1 MKIQKEQMEQQK
13 EQMEQQNE
21 QQKEQMKEQMR
32 IQTKQHEEELAVQR
46 EQMELWPDY
55 WSRFCTFLV
64 ANAVPDDRKAQ
75 VFLTNQTPAVYKQLA
90 NLAAQ
95 QNPRMNIND
104 LTMDQIVKFM
114 KEQFDPKLFI
124 VRERFKFWSNM
135 ERKPGETLQELAA
148 RIRQD
153 AATCDFPSIQDPQD
167 EALRQRFICSV
178 NNEAVLKALFKVK
191 DTELDFAKA
200 VKIAIE
206 TEDAAKVAKETVYG
220 SKPRPVN
227 KVKMN
232 NKGGRPKNHQQSNST
247 TSNSAKCYRLDVP
260 VTIQDQQFTMEL
272 DTATTGNF
280 VSVPVWKQLGKPKLD
295 DVTHRYES
303 ASKHDLPVLGTF
315 MGQTKDPVTGKQSS
329 IPYIVTKIPDLN
341 LLGRNAIQALGIS
354 VDNAL
359 GLKSIESQVKSEDA
373 KESHSKTSSTTYAS
387 LQKDCH
393 TLCDKFPDLFKEELG
408 CLKDFELEVKFKSD
422 AKPVFHKA
430 RPVPFALRDDLT
442 KGYEEGIAKGVWK
455 PVQFND
461 YGTPVVPIRKT
472 NSAGALKPK
481 LRICGDYSVGINDQ
495 LADHRH
501 PMPLPEELMQK
512 LGGGFGY
519 TKIDLA
525 DAYNQIKLAPESQR
539 RLALSTHRGVLLQ
552 QRLPFGIKSAP
563 GYFQEIMENLTSDL
577 PGVAVFQ
584 DDILTSGKDAKDH
597 LSNLERLLT
606 RLNDKG
612 LRCRREKCLFAQ
624 PSVEYLGHTLSAEG
638 ISKGSKVEAVLKMP
652 PPTDVS
658 SLKSFLGSVQF
669 YGKFIPNLATMAEPL
684 YRLTK
689 KANPWK
695 WGEEEQAAFE
705 QLKNVLSSNQVLVH
719 FDPEKPVG
727 LACDASNVGIGAVL
741 FHRYPDGSERPIANV
756 SKTLTAAERNYSQI
770 HKEAL
775 AIIYGLRKFYQYLY
789 GQQFILVTDHKPLT
803 ALFGPKKGTPLL
815 AANRLARWALWL
827 NQFDYTIEYRKT
839 ADHGNADA
847 LSRLPSGDD
856 IDFDRE
862 ESGEDTDMVCAIR
875 VLSLQVKPFD
885 SNILRQES
893 GKDPVIATV
902 MRYVREGWPL
912 KHAEINEEVRKFQ
925 KLSDSLSICHGCLI
939 YGTRVVIPQSLQPKI
954 LDLLHIGHFGME
966 RMKQLARTAVYWPG
980 IDAAIEMTSR
990 RCDSCGEHQNK
1001 PSKPPV
1007 HPWML
1012 PEKPWSRVHLDHAI
1026 NFMGTN
1032 WLVITDAYSKYP
1044 CIHPTSSTSTRA
1056 TLDLLEEDF
1065 AHFGYPHTLVS
1076 DNATTF
1082 VSEEFQSWCKERG
1095 ITHLTGAPYHPATNG
1110 AAERLVQ
1117 TFKQALRKSSL
1128 PPKRALQEFLMQYRR
1143 MPTSCGF
1150 SPSELLMSRQIRTRI
1165 DTLLPSPAHIAQ
1177 GKQSKEASKTQVTP
1191 DSGGVAKVTRQY
1203 KAGDPVYALYYGPHH
1218 AKQPRWVPAVV
1229 KKSTDLTEARQKYF
1243 TAESMELLFR
1253 NVPPDKIFGFLR
1265 EVNLFR
1271 GPFASPALES
1281 TRLFVTGNSGICIH
1295 ARLAQEPADD
1305 RGMRGLDVPVTI
1317 QDQQFT
1323 MELDTATT
1331 GNFVSVPVWKQLGK
1345 PKLDDVTHRYESASK
1360 HDLPVLG
1367 TFMGQTKDPVT
1378 GKQSSIPYIV
1388 TKIHDLNLLGRNAIQ
1403 ALGISVDNALGL
1415 KSIESQVK
1423 SEGAKESHLKT
1434 SSTTYASLQK
1444 DCHTLCDKFPDLFK
1458 EELGCLKDFELEIKF
1473 KSDAKPVFHKARPV
1487 PFALR
1492 DDLTKGYEEG
1502 IAKGVW
1508 KPVQFNDY
1516 GTPVVPIRK
1525 TNSAGALKP
1534 KLRICG
1540 DYSVGINDQL
1550 ADHRHPMPLPEEL
1563 MQKLG
1568 GGFGYTKIDLADAYN
1583 QIKLAPE
1590 SQRRLALSTHRGVL
1604 LQQRLPFGIKSAP
1617 GYFQEIM
1624 ENLTSDLPGV
1634 AVFQDDILTS
1644 GKDAKDHLS
1653 NLERLL
1659 TRLNDKGLR
1668 CRREKCLFAQPSV
1681 EYLGHTLSAEGISKG
1696 SKVEAVLKMPPPTD
1710 VSSLKSFLGSV
1721 QFYGKFIPNLATMAE
1736 PLYRLTKKAN
1746 PWKWGEEEQA
1756 AFEQLKQ
1763 VLSSDQVLV
1772 HFVPEKP
1779 VGLACDASNV
1789 GIGAVLFHRYPD
1801 GSERPIANVSKTL
1814 TAAERNYSQIHKEAL
1829 AIIYGLRKFYQYLY
1843 GRQFILV
1850 TDHKPLT
1857 ALFGPKKGT
1866 PLLAANRLAR
1876 WALWLNQFDYTIEY
1890 RKTADHG
1897 NADALSRLP
1906 SGDDIDFDREESGED
1921 TDMVCAIRVLSLQVK
1936 PFDAN
1941 ILRQESGKDPV
1952 IATVMRYVREGWPL
1966 KHAEINE
1973 DVRKFQKL
1981 SDSLST
1987 CHGCL
1992 IYGTRVVIPQSL
2004 QPKILDLLHIG
2015 HFGMERMKQ
2024 LARTAVYWPGIDA
2037 AIEMTSRR
2045 CDSCGEHQN
2054 KPSKPPVHPWMLPE
2068 KPWSRVHVDHAINFM
2083 GTNWLVITDAYSKY
2097 PCIHPTSST
2106 STRATLDL
2114 LEEDF
2119 AHFGYPH
2126 TLVSDNATTFV
2137 SEEFQSWCKERGI
2150 THLTG
2155 APYHPATNGAAE
2167 RLVQTFKQAL
2177 RKSSLPP
2184 KRALQEFLMQY
2195 RRMPTSCGFSPSELL
2210 MSRQI
2215 RTRIDTLLTSPAH
2228 IAQGKQ
2234 SKEASKTQVTPDPG
2248 GVAKVTRQ
2256 YKAGDPV
2263 YALYCGPH
2271 HAKQPRWVPAVVKK
2285 STAVCGGPS
2294 SGQQQTKRQRSAGIK
2309 LE

>member
-1 MKIQKEQMEQQK
+1 MEQQKEQMKIQKEQMEQQK

-32 IQTKQHEEELAVQR
+32 IQAKQHEEELAVQR

-95 QNPRMNIND
+95 QNPKTDIND
-104 LTMDQIVKFM
+104 LTMDQIVEFM

-135 ERKPGETLQELAA
+135 EQKPGETLQELAA

-247 TSNSAKCYRLDVP
+247 TSDSAKCYRLDVP

-315 MGQTKDPVTGKQSS
+315 KGQTKDPVTGKQSS

-359 GLKSIESQVKSEDA
+359 GLKSIESQVKSEGA
-373 KESHSKTSSTTYAS
+373 KESHPKTSSTTYAS

-652 PPTDVS
+652 PPSDVS

-705 QLKNVLSSNQVLVH
+705 QLKQVLSSDQVLVH

-789 GQQFILVTDHKPLT
+789 GRQFILVTDHKPLT

-885 SNILRQES
+885 ANILRQES

-925 KLSDSLSICHGCLI
+925 KLSDSLSICNGCLI

-1229 KKSTDLTEARQKYF
+1229 KKSTGTRCFNVKVVPRGPVWRRHWEQLRPRYASEEDSEPGDSADASELPIDHP
-1243 TAESMELLFR
+1243 MEILE
-1253 NVPPDKIFGFLR
+1253 NVPPTQNQSRPRLPKTKPPVPEDEETETTLEVKR
-1265 EVNLFR
+1265 EIDSLLDNGTYDRTMRPHYQLGQATRVEVDVVLNTLGPVNELDMEMSASFYFR
-1271 GPFASPALES
+1271 QQWQDP
-1281 TRLFVTGNSGICIH
+1281 
-1295 ARLAQEPADD
+1295 RLAFSAFSRMNTSLLLNHRRVDSLWLPDIYFSQ
-1305 RGMRGLDVPVTI
+1305 
-1317 QDQQFT
+1317 
-1323 MELDTATT
+1323 
-1331 GNFVSVPVWKQLGK
+1331 GK
-1345 PKLDDVTHRYESASK
+1345 KEESHDVTV
-1360 HDLPVLG
+1360 P
-1367 TFMGQTKDPVT
+1367 
-1378 GKQSSIPYIV
+1378 
-1388 TKIHDLNLLGRNAIQ
+1388 NLLIR
-1403 ALGISVDNALGL
+1403 L
-1415 KSIESQVK
+1415 
-1423 SEGAKESHLKT
+1423 H
-1434 SSTTYASLQK
+1434 
-1444 DCHTLCDKFPDLFK
+1444 PD
-1458 EELGCLKDFELEIKF
+1458 
-1473 KSDAKPVFHKARPV
+1473 
-1487 PFALR
+1487 
-1492 DDLTKGYEEG
+1492 
-1502 IAKGVW
+1502 
-1508 KPVQFNDY
+1508 
-1516 GTPVVPIRK
+1516 GTI
-1525 TNSAGALKP
+1525 L
-1534 KLRICG
+1534 
-1540 DYSVGINDQL
+1540 Y
-1550 ADHRHPMPLPEEL
+1550 
-1563 MQKLG
+1563 
-1568 GGFGYTKIDLADAYN
+1568 
-1583 QIKLAPE
+1583 
-1590 SQRRLALSTHRGVL
+1590 SQRLTVTFQCL
-1604 LQQRLPFGIKSAP
+1604 L
-1617 GYFQEIM
+1617 
-1624 ENLTSDLPGV
+1624 D
-1634 AVFQDDILTS
+1634 
-1644 GKDAKDHLS
+1644 
-1653 NLERLL
+1653 
-1659 TRLNDKGLR
+1659 
-1668 CRREKCLFAQPSV
+1668 
-1681 EYLGHTLSAEGISKG
+1681 
-1696 SKVEAVLKMPPPTD
+1696 
-1710 VSSLKSFLGSV
+1710 
-1721 QFYGKFIPNLATMAE
+1721 
-1736 PLYRLTKKAN
+1736 
-1746 PWKWGEEEQA
+1746 
-1756 AFEQLKQ
+1756 
-1763 VLSSDQVLV
+1763 
-1772 HFVPEKP
+1772 
-1779 VGLACDASNV
+1779 
-1789 GIGAVLFHRYPD
+1789 
-1801 GSERPIANVSKTL
+1801 
-1814 TAAERNYSQIHKEAL
+1814 
-1829 AIIYGLRKFYQYLY
+1829 LRKF
-1843 GRQFILV
+1843 
-1850 TDHKPLT
+1850 PLDE
-1857 ALFGPKKGT
+1857 
-1866 PLLAANRLAR
+1866 
-1876 WALWLNQFDYTIEY
+1876 Q
-1890 RKTADHG
+1890 
-1897 NADALSRLP
+1897 
-1906 SGDDIDFDREESGED
+1906 
-1921 TDMVCAIRVLSLQVK
+1921 
-1936 PFDAN
+1936 
-1941 ILRQESGKDPV
+1941 
-1952 IATVMRYVREGWPL
+1952 
-1966 KHAEINE
+1966 
-1973 DVRKFQKL
+1973 
-1981 SDSLST
+1981 T
-1987 CHGCL
+1987 CHV
-1992 IYGTRVVIPQSL
+1992 R
-2004 QPKILDLLHIG
+2004 
-2015 HFGMERMKQ
+2015 MESYSHTTDDMYF
-2024 LARTAVYWPGIDA
+2024 A
-2037 AIEMTSRR
+2037 
-2045 CDSCGEHQN
+2045 
-2054 KPSKPPVHPWMLPE
+2054 
-2068 KPWSRVHVDHAINFM
+2068 WS
-2083 GTNWLVITDAYSKY
+2083 
-2097 PCIHPTSST
+2097 
-2106 STRATLDL
+2106 
-2114 LEEDF
+2114 
-2119 AHFGYPH
+2119 
-2126 TLVSDNATTFV
+2126 
-2137 SEEFQSWCKERGI
+2137 SE
-2150 THLTG
+2150 
-2155 APYHPATNGAAE
+2155 
-2167 RLVQTFKQAL
+2167 
-2177 RKSSLPP
+2177 RKSLAILENAHIPDFVLTKITAHDCTATYATGTFP
-2184 KRALQEFLMQY
+2184 CLEARLRL
-2195 RRMPTSCGFSPSELL
+2195 
-2210 MSRQI
+2210 SRQI
-2215 RTRIDTLLTSPAH
+2215 GFYMTQIYIPSVLTVSLSWVSFWLEAQAIPARISVGLLTVLT
-2228 IAQGKQ
+2228 IT
-2234 SKEASKTQVTPDPG
+2234 TQ
-2248 GVAKVTRQ
+2248 
-2256 YKAGDPV
+2256 
-2263 YALYCGPH
+2263 
-2271 HAKQPRWVPAVVKK
+2271 
-2285 STAVCGGPS
+2285 S
-2294 SGQQQTKRQRSAGIK
+2294 SGVQSQLPRVPYIK
-2309 LE
+2309 SIDVWMSVCLVFVFAAYMHPAFV

>member
-1 MKIQKEQMEQQK
+1 
-13 EQMEQQNE
+13 
-21 QQKEQMKEQMR
+21 
-32 IQTKQHEEELAVQR
+32 
-46 EQMELWPDY
+46 
-55 WSRFCTFLV
+55 
-64 ANAVPDDRKAQ
+64 
-75 VFLTNQTPAVYKQLA
+75 
-90 NLAAQ
+90 
-95 QNPRMNIND
+95 MNIND
-104 LTMDQIVKFM
+104 LTMDQIVEFM

-148 RIRQD
+148 RIRED

-220 SKPRPVN
+220 SKPRLVN

-329 IPYIVTKIPDLN
+329 IPYIVTKIHDLN
-341 LLGRNAIQALGIS
+341 LLGRNAIQTLGIS

-359 GLKSIESQVKSEDA
+359 GLKSIESQVKSEGA
-373 KESHSKTSSTTYAS
+373 KESHPKTSSTTYAS

-472 NSAGALKPK
+472 NSTGALKPK

-577 PGVAVFQ
+577 LGVAVFQ

-705 QLKNVLSSNQVLVH
+705 QLKNVLSSDQVLVH
-719 FDPEKPVG
+719 FDPDKPVG

-789 GQQFILVTDHKPLT
+789 GRQFILVTDHKPLT

-815 AANRLARWALWL
+815 AANRLARWTLWL

-1001 PSKPPV
+1001 PPKPPV

-1044 CIHPTSSTSTRA
+1044 CIHPTSSMSTRA

-1082 VSEEFQSWCKERG
+1082 ASEEFQSWCKERG

-1229 KKSTDLTEARQKYF
+1229 KKST
-1243 TAESMELLFR
+1243 
-1253 NVPPDKIFGFLR
+1253 
-1265 EVNLFR
+1265 
-1271 GPFASPALES
+1271 
-1281 TRLFVTGNSGICIH
+1281 VTGDTESGLVCMYQSI
-1295 ARLAQEPADD
+1295 ADPFD
-1305 RGMRGLDVPVTI
+1305 I
-1317 QDQQFT
+1317 
-1323 MELDTATT
+1323 
-1331 GNFVSVPVWKQLGK
+1331 VS
-1345 PKLDDVTHRYESASK
+1345 DD
-1360 HDLPVLG
+1360 
-1367 TFMGQTKDPVT
+1367 
-1378 GKQSSIPYIV
+1378 
-1388 TKIHDLNLLGRNAIQ
+1388 
-1403 ALGISVDNALGL
+1403 
-1415 KSIESQVK
+1415 
-1423 SEGAKESHLKT
+1423 
-1434 SSTTYASLQK
+1434 
-1444 DCHTLCDKFPDLFK
+1444 DKLFK
-1458 EELGCLKDFELEIKF
+1458 KF
-1473 KSDAKPVFHKARPV
+1473 RFHR
-1487 PFALR
+1487 
-1492 DDLTKGYEEG
+1492 
-1502 IAKGVW
+1502 
-1508 KPVQFNDY
+1508 
-1516 GTPVVPIRK
+1516 
-1525 TNSAGALKP
+1525 
-1534 KLRICG
+1534 
-1540 DYSVGINDQL
+1540 
-1550 ADHRHPMPLPEEL
+1550 
-1563 MQKLG
+1563 
-1568 GGFGYTKIDLADAYN
+1568 
-1583 QIKLAPE
+1583 
-1590 SQRRLALSTHRGVL
+1590 
-1604 LQQRLPFGIKSAP
+1604 
-1617 GYFQEIM
+1617 QEI
-1624 ENLTSDLPGV
+1624 LT
-1634 AVFQDDILTS
+1634 
-1644 GKDAKDHLS
+1644 
-1653 NLERLL
+1653 
-1659 TRLNDKGLR
+1659 
-1668 CRREKCLFAQPSV
+1668 
-1681 EYLGHTLSAEGISKG
+1681 
-1696 SKVEAVLKMPPPTD
+1696 
-1710 VSSLKSFLGSV
+1710 
-1721 QFYGKFIPNLATMAE
+1721 
-1736 PLYRLTKKAN
+1736 
-1746 PWKWGEEEQA
+1746 
-1756 AFEQLKQ
+1756 
-1763 VLSSDQVLV
+1763 
-1772 HFVPEKP
+1772 
-1779 VGLACDASNV
+1779 
-1789 GIGAVLFHRYPD
+1789 
-1801 GSERPIANVSKTL
+1801 
-1814 TAAERNYSQIHKEAL
+1814 
-1829 AIIYGLRKFYQYLY
+1829 
-1843 GRQFILV
+1843 
-1850 TDHKPLT
+1850 
-1857 ALFGPKKGT
+1857 
-1866 PLLAANRLAR
+1866 
-1876 WALWLNQFDYTIEY
+1876 
-1890 RKTADHG
+1890 
-1897 NADALSRLP
+1897 
-1906 SGDDIDFDREESGED
+1906 
-1921 TDMVCAIRVLSLQVK
+1921 
-1936 PFDAN
+1936 
-1941 ILRQESGKDPV
+1941 
-1952 IATVMRYVREGWPL
+1952 
-1966 KHAEINE
+1966 
-1973 DVRKFQKL
+1973 
-1981 SDSLST
+1981 
-1987 CHGCL
+1987 
-1992 IYGTRVVIPQSL
+1992 
-2004 QPKILDLLHIG
+2004 
-2015 HFGMERMKQ
+2015 
-2024 LARTAVYWPGIDA
+2024 
-2037 AIEMTSRR
+2037 
-2045 CDSCGEHQN
+2045 
-2054 KPSKPPVHPWMLPE
+2054 
-2068 KPWSRVHVDHAINFM
+2068 
-2083 GTNWLVITDAYSKY
+2083 ITDS
-2097 PCIHPTSST
+2097 
-2106 STRATLDL
+2106 
-2114 LEEDF
+2114 
-2119 AHFGYPH
+2119 
-2126 TLVSDNATTFV
+2126 
-2137 SEEFQSWCKERGI
+2137 
-2150 THLTG
+2150 
-2155 APYHPATNGAAE
+2155 
-2167 RLVQTFKQAL
+2167 
-2177 RKSSLPP
+2177 
-2184 KRALQEFLMQY
+2184 
-2195 RRMPTSCGFSPSELL
+2195 
-2210 MSRQI
+2210 
-2215 RTRIDTLLTSPAH
+2215 
-2228 IAQGKQ
+2228 
-2234 SKEASKTQVTPDPG
+2234 
-2248 GVAKVTRQ
+2248 
-2256 YKAGDPV
+2256 
-2263 YALYCGPH
+2263 
-2271 HAKQPRWVPAVVKK
+2271 
-2285 STAVCGGPS
+2285 
-2294 SGQQQTKRQRSAGIK
+2294 IK
-2309 LE
+2309 D

>member
-1 MKIQKEQMEQQK
+1 MVPVAFQLMLDIKGRTTYMNSSSKIVIFSSSYPISSSTSSSSTHIDPNPNPNPIPNRNNHTDHNHKLGWKWIMLRNGIRLLKYYQKRQE
-13 EQMEQQNE
+13 N
-21 QQKEQMKEQMR
+21 
-32 IQTKQHEEELAVQR
+32 
-46 EQMELWPDY
+46 
-55 WSRFCTFLV
+55 
-64 ANAVPDDRKAQ
+64 PDD
-75 VFLTNQTPAVYKQLA
+75 VYKMESSPRGKVLIINNKSFDDPRTLYREGTDEDCARLLDLFVNRLHFDACPVAENCTAEEMLVQLSNFA
-90 NLAAQ
+90 RDPQLSQVDACAVIILSHGGEGDTIHGTDGRSIRRIDVAGIFNTIGCPA
-95 QNPRMNIND
+95 
-104 LTMDQIVKFM
+104 M
-114 KEQFDPKLFI
+114 KDKPKLFI
-124 VRERFKFWSNM
+124 FQACRGRLQDTSSGHRQVACDPVLEQTPLSGPTYADQYFLCPTVEGFVAYRGPFVQLLCEVF
-135 ERKPGETLQELAA
+135 QELADTEHVKDMATQA
-148 RIRQD
+148 RELQHLQCRLCNHPRH
-153 AATCDFPSIQDPQD
+153 TKVREVGESRLCGNSITV
-167 EALRQRFICSV
+167 AHLLR
-178 NNEAVLKALFKVK
+178 VK

-359 GLKSIESQVKSEDA
+359 GLKSIESQVKSEGA
-373 KESHSKTSSTTYAS
+373 KESHPKTSSTTYAS

-539 RLALSTHRGVLLQ
+539 RLALSTHRAVLLQ

-612 LRCRREKCLFAQ
+612 LRCRREKCPFAQ

-689 KANPWK
+689 KASPWK

-705 QLKNVLSSNQVLVH
+705 QLKNVLSSDQVLVH
-719 FDPEKPVG
+719 FDPDKPVG

-789 GQQFILVTDHKPLT
+789 GRQFILVTDHKPLT
-803 ALFGPKKGTPLL
+803 TLFGPKKGTPLL

-847 LSRLPSGDD
+847 LSRLPSVDD

-885 SNILRQES
+885 ANILRQES

-1191 DSGGVAKVTRQY
+1191 DPGGVAKVTRQY

-1229 KKSTDLTEARQKYF
+1229 KKSTGTRCFNVKVVPRGPVWRRHWEQLRPRYASEEDNEPGDSADASELPIDHP
-1243 TAESMELLFR
+1243 MEILE
-1253 NVPPDKIFGFLR
+1253 NVPPTQ
-1265 EVNLFR
+1265 N
-1271 GPFASPALES
+1271 
-1281 TRLFVTGNSGICIH
+1281 
-1295 ARLAQEPADD
+1295 
-1305 RGMRGLDVPVTI
+1305 
-1317 QDQQFT
+1317 
-1323 MELDTATT
+1323 
-1331 GNFVSVPVWKQLGK
+1331 
-1345 PKLDDVTHRYESASK
+1345 
-1360 HDLPVLG
+1360 
-1367 TFMGQTKDPVT
+1367 
-1378 GKQSSIPYIV
+1378 QS
-1388 TKIHDLNLLGRNAIQ
+1388 
-1403 ALGISVDNALGL
+1403 
-1415 KSIESQVK
+1415 
-1423 SEGAKESHLKT
+1423 
-1434 SSTTYASLQK
+1434 
-1444 DCHTLCDKFPDLFK
+1444 
-1458 EELGCLKDFELEIKF
+1458 
-1473 KSDAKPVFHKARPV
+1473 RP
-1487 PFALR
+1487 
-1492 DDLTKGYEEG
+1492 
-1502 IAKGVW
+1502 
-1508 KPVQFNDY
+1508 
-1516 GTPVVPIRK
+1516 
-1525 TNSAGALKP
+1525 
-1534 KLRICG
+1534 
-1540 DYSVGINDQL
+1540 
-1550 ADHRHPMPLPEEL
+1550 
-1563 MQKLG
+1563 
-1568 GGFGYTKIDLADAYN
+1568 
-1583 QIKLAPE
+1583 
-1590 SQRRLALSTHRGVL
+1590 
-1604 LQQRLPFGIKSAP
+1604 RLP
-1617 GYFQEIM
+1617 
-1624 ENLTSDLPGV
+1624 
-1634 AVFQDDILTS
+1634 
-1644 GKDAKDHLS
+1644 
-1653 NLERLL
+1653 
-1659 TRLNDKGLR
+1659 
-1668 CRREKCLFAQPSV
+1668 
-1681 EYLGHTLSAEGISKG
+1681 
-1696 SKVEAVLKMPPPTD
+1696 
-1710 VSSLKSFLGSV
+1710 
-1721 QFYGKFIPNLATMAE
+1721 
-1736 PLYRLTKKAN
+1736 
-1746 PWKWGEEEQA
+1746 
-1756 AFEQLKQ
+1756 
-1763 VLSSDQVLV
+1763 
-1772 HFVPEKP
+1772 
-1779 VGLACDASNV
+1779 
-1789 GIGAVLFHRYPD
+1789 
-1801 GSERPIANVSKTL
+1801 
-1814 TAAERNYSQIHKEAL
+1814 
-1829 AIIYGLRKFYQYLY
+1829 
-1843 GRQFILV
+1843 
-1850 TDHKPLT
+1850 
-1857 ALFGPKKGT
+1857 
-1866 PLLAANRLAR
+1866 
-1876 WALWLNQFDYTIEY
+1876 
-1890 RKTADHG
+1890 
-1897 NADALSRLP
+1897 
-1906 SGDDIDFDREESGED
+1906 
-1921 TDMVCAIRVLSLQVK
+1921 
-1936 PFDAN
+1936 
-1941 ILRQESGKDPV
+1941 
-1952 IATVMRYVREGWPL
+1952 
-1966 KHAEINE
+1966 
-1973 DVRKFQKL
+1973 
-1981 SDSLST
+1981 
-1987 CHGCL
+1987 
-1992 IYGTRVVIPQSL
+1992 
-2004 QPKILDLLHIG
+2004 
-2015 HFGMERMKQ
+2015 
-2024 LARTAVYWPGIDA
+2024 RT
-2037 AIEMTSRR
+2037 
-2045 CDSCGEHQN
+2045 
-2054 KPSKPPVHPWMLPE
+2054 KPPVPDRIHKKEISMAADTGFNDRMCCVLRELRPDLI
-2068 KPWSRVHVDHAINFM
+2068 KQ
-2083 GTNWLVITDAYSKY
+2083 LVVS
-2097 PCIHPTSST
+2097 H
-2106 STRATLDL
+2106 DL
-2114 LEEDF
+2114 L
-2119 AHFGYPH
+2119 AH
-2126 TLVSDNATTFV
+2126 
-2137 SEEFQSWCKERGI
+2137 
-2150 THLTG
+2150 
-2155 APYHPATNGAAE
+2155 
-2167 RLVQTFKQAL
+2167 
-2177 RKSSLPP
+2177 
-2184 KRALQEFLMQY
+2184 
-2195 RRMPTSCGFSPSELL
+2195 L
-2210 MSRQI
+2210 MSRNVFQTDEYI
-2215 RTRIDTLLTSPAH
+2215 LVYNADSMPRGHMLVIDNEYFDSPYIGNRDA
-2228 IAQGKQ
+2228 
-2234 SKEASKTQVTPDPG
+2234 TQ
-2248 GVAKVTRQ
+2248 
-2256 YKAGDPV
+2256 
-2263 YALYCGPH
+2263 
-2271 HAKQPRWVPAVVKK
+2271 
-2285 STAVCGGPS
+2285 
-2294 SGQQQTKRQRSAGIK
+2294 
-2309 LE
+2309 

>member
-1 MKIQKEQMEQQK
+1 MEQQKEQMKIQKEQMKIQMEQQTEQMEQQK
-13 EQMEQQNE
+13 EQME

-32 IQTKQHEEELAVQR
+32 IQAKQHEEELAVQR

-95 QNPRMNIND
+95 QNPKTDINS

-247 TSNSAKCYRLDVP
+247 TSNSAKCYRCGKAHKATDCFYKESKCNFCQKIGHLEAVCRKKLHHQQQGGRQSAKSSVKSITKAELVKAILGEIPQDTPRLDVP

-359 GLKSIESQVKSEDA
+359 GLKSIESQVKSEGA
-373 KESHSKTSSTTYAS
+373 KESHPKTSSTTYAS

-689 KANPWK
+689 KASPWK

-705 QLKNVLSSNQVLVH
+705 QLKNVLSSDQVLVH
-719 FDPEKPVG
+719 FDP
-727 LACDASNVGIGAVL
+727 D
-741 FHRYPDGSERPIANV
+741 
-756 SKTLTAAERNYSQI
+756 
-770 HKEAL
+770 
-775 AIIYGLRKFYQYLY
+775 
-789 GQQFILVTDHKPLT
+789 
-803 ALFGPKKGTPLL
+803 
-815 AANRLARWALWL
+815 
-827 NQFDYTIEYRKT
+827 
-839 ADHGNADA
+839 
-847 LSRLPSGDD
+847 
-856 IDFDRE
+856 
-862 ESGEDTDMVCAIR
+862 
-875 VLSLQVKPFD
+875 
-885 SNILRQES
+885 
-893 GKDPVIATV
+893 
-902 MRYVREGWPL
+902 
-912 KHAEINEEVRKFQ
+912 
-925 KLSDSLSICHGCLI
+925 
-939 YGTRVVIPQSLQPKI
+939 
-954 LDLLHIGHFGME
+954 
-966 RMKQLARTAVYWPG
+966 
-980 IDAAIEMTSR
+980 
-990 RCDSCGEHQNK
+990 
-1001 PSKPPV
+1001 
-1007 HPWML
+1007 
-1012 PEKPWSRVHLDHAI
+1012 
-1026 NFMGTN
+1026 
-1032 WLVITDAYSKYP
+1032 
-1044 CIHPTSSTSTRA
+1044 
-1056 TLDLLEEDF
+1056 
-1065 AHFGYPHTLVS
+1065 
-1076 DNATTF
+1076 
-1082 VSEEFQSWCKERG
+1082 
-1095 ITHLTGAPYHPATNG
+1095 
-1110 AAERLVQ
+1110 
-1117 TFKQALRKSSL
+1117 
-1128 PPKRALQEFLMQYRR
+1128 
-1143 MPTSCGF
+1143 
-1150 SPSELLMSRQIRTRI
+1150 
-1165 DTLLPSPAHIAQ
+1165 
-1177 GKQSKEASKTQVTP
+1177 
-1191 DSGGVAKVTRQY
+1191 
-1203 KAGDPVYALYYGPHH
+1203 
-1218 AKQPRWVPAVV
+1218 
-1229 KKSTDLTEARQKYF
+1229 
-1243 TAESMELLFR
+1243 
-1253 NVPPDKIFGFLR
+1253 
-1265 EVNLFR
+1265 
-1271 GPFASPALES
+1271 
-1281 TRLFVTGNSGICIH
+1281 
-1295 ARLAQEPADD
+1295 
-1305 RGMRGLDVPVTI
+1305 
-1317 QDQQFT
+1317 
-1323 MELDTATT
+1323 
-1331 GNFVSVPVWKQLGK
+1331 
-1345 PKLDDVTHRYESASK
+1345 
-1360 HDLPVLG
+1360 
-1367 TFMGQTKDPVT
+1367 
-1378 GKQSSIPYIV
+1378 
-1388 TKIHDLNLLGRNAIQ
+1388 
-1403 ALGISVDNALGL
+1403 
-1415 KSIESQVK
+1415 
-1423 SEGAKESHLKT
+1423 
-1434 SSTTYASLQK
+1434 
-1444 DCHTLCDKFPDLFK
+1444 
-1458 EELGCLKDFELEIKF
+1458 
-1473 KSDAKPVFHKARPV
+1473 
-1487 PFALR
+1487 
-1492 DDLTKGYEEG
+1492 
-1502 IAKGVW
+1502 
-1508 KPVQFNDY
+1508 
-1516 GTPVVPIRK
+1516 
-1525 TNSAGALKP
+1525 
-1534 KLRICG
+1534 
-1540 DYSVGINDQL
+1540 
-1550 ADHRHPMPLPEEL
+1550 
-1563 MQKLG
+1563 
-1568 GGFGYTKIDLADAYN
+1568 
-1583 QIKLAPE
+1583 
-1590 SQRRLALSTHRGVL
+1590 
-1604 LQQRLPFGIKSAP
+1604 
-1617 GYFQEIM
+1617 
-1624 ENLTSDLPGV
+1624 
-1634 AVFQDDILTS
+1634 
-1644 GKDAKDHLS
+1644 
-1653 NLERLL
+1653 
-1659 TRLNDKGLR
+1659 
-1668 CRREKCLFAQPSV
+1668 
-1681 EYLGHTLSAEGISKG
+1681 
-1696 SKVEAVLKMPPPTD
+1696 
-1710 VSSLKSFLGSV
+1710 
-1721 QFYGKFIPNLATMAE
+1721 
-1736 PLYRLTKKAN
+1736 
-1746 PWKWGEEEQA
+1746 
-1756 AFEQLKQ
+1756 
-1763 VLSSDQVLV
+1763 
-1772 HFVPEKP
+1772 KP

-1973 DVRKFQKL
+1973 EVRKFQKL
-1981 SDSLST
+1981 SDSLSI
-1987 CHGCL
+1987 CNGCL

-2215 RTRIDTLLTSPAH
+2215 RTRIDTLLPSPAH

-2263 YALYCGPH
+2263 YALYYGPH
-2271 HAKQPRWVPAVVKK
+2271 HAKQPRWARIRQLTDIMILPQVKCFSLPLSGKAVMAWSVL
-2285 STAVCGGPS
+2285 
-2294 SGQQQTKRQRSAGIK
+2294 QRAEWPMKFGDSD
-2309 LE
+2309 

>member
-1 MKIQKEQMEQQK
+1 MEQQKEQMKIQKEQMEQQK

-32 IQTKQHEEELAVQR
+32 IQAKQHQEELAVQR

-104 LTMDQIVKFM
+104 LTMDQIVEFM

-227 KVKMN
+227 KVKAN

-247 TSNSAKCYRLDVP
+247 TSDSAKCYRLDVP

-359 GLKSIESQVKSEDA
+359 GLKSIESQVKSEGA
-373 KESHSKTSSTTYAS
+373 KESHPKTSSTTYAS

-461 YGTPVVPIRKT
+461 YGTPVVPI
-472 NSAGALKPK
+472 
-481 LRICGDYSVGINDQ
+481 Q
-495 LADHRH
+495 
-501 PMPLPEELMQK
+501 ELMQK

-539 RLALSTHRGVLLQ
+539 RLALSTHRG
-552 QRLPFGIKSAP
+552 
-563 GYFQEIMENLTSDL
+563 
-577 PGVAVFQ
+577 
-584 DDILTSGKDAKDH
+584 
-597 LSNLERLLT
+597 
-606 RLNDKG
+606 
-612 LRCRREKCLFAQ
+612 
-624 PSVEYLGHTLSAEG
+624 
-638 ISKGSKVEAVLKMP
+638 
-652 PPTDVS
+652 
-658 SLKSFLGSVQF
+658 
-669 YGKFIPNLATMAEPL
+669 
-684 YRLTK
+684 
-689 KANPWK
+689 
-695 WGEEEQAAFE
+695 
-705 QLKNVLSSNQVLVH
+705 
-719 FDPEKPVG
+719 
-727 LACDASNVGIGAVL
+727 
-741 FHRYPDGSERPIANV
+741 
-756 SKTLTAAERNYSQI
+756 
-770 HKEAL
+770 
-775 AIIYGLRKFYQYLY
+775 
-789 GQQFILVTDHKPLT
+789 FILVTDHKPLT

-990 RCDSCGEHQNK
+990 RYDSCGEHQNK
-1001 PSKPPV
+1001 PSKPPA

-1076 DNATTF
+1076 DNATAF
-1082 VSEEFQSWCKERG
+1082 VSEEFQSWRKERG

-1191 DSGGVAKVTRQY
+1191 DPGGVAKVTRQY

-1229 KKSTDLTEARQKYF
+1229 KKSTGTRCFNVKVVPRGPVWRRHWEQLRPRYASEEDNEPGDSADAFELPIDHP
-1243 TAESMELLFR
+1243 MEILE
-1253 NVPPDKIFGFLR
+1253 NVPPTQ
-1265 EVNLFR
+1265 N
-1271 GPFASPALES
+1271 
-1281 TRLFVTGNSGICIH
+1281 
-1295 ARLAQEPADD
+1295 
-1305 RGMRGLDVPVTI
+1305 
-1317 QDQQFT
+1317 
-1323 MELDTATT
+1323 
-1331 GNFVSVPVWKQLGK
+1331 
-1345 PKLDDVTHRYESASK
+1345 
-1360 HDLPVLG
+1360 
-1367 TFMGQTKDPVT
+1367 
-1378 GKQSSIPYIV
+1378 QS
-1388 TKIHDLNLLGRNAIQ
+1388 
-1403 ALGISVDNALGL
+1403 
-1415 KSIESQVK
+1415 
-1423 SEGAKESHLKT
+1423 
-1434 SSTTYASLQK
+1434 
-1444 DCHTLCDKFPDLFK
+1444 
-1458 EELGCLKDFELEIKF
+1458 
-1473 KSDAKPVFHKARPV
+1473 RP
-1487 PFALR
+1487 
-1492 DDLTKGYEEG
+1492 
-1502 IAKGVW
+1502 
-1508 KPVQFNDY
+1508 
-1516 GTPVVPIRK
+1516 
-1525 TNSAGALKP
+1525 
-1534 KLRICG
+1534 
-1540 DYSVGINDQL
+1540 
-1550 ADHRHPMPLPEEL
+1550 
-1563 MQKLG
+1563 
-1568 GGFGYTKIDLADAYN
+1568 
-1583 QIKLAPE
+1583 
-1590 SQRRLALSTHRGVL
+1590 
-1604 LQQRLPFGIKSAP
+1604 RLP
-1617 GYFQEIM
+1617 
-1624 ENLTSDLPGV
+1624 
-1634 AVFQDDILTS
+1634 
-1644 GKDAKDHLS
+1644 
-1653 NLERLL
+1653 
-1659 TRLNDKGLR
+1659 
-1668 CRREKCLFAQPSV
+1668 
-1681 EYLGHTLSAEGISKG
+1681 
-1696 SKVEAVLKMPPPTD
+1696 
-1710 VSSLKSFLGSV
+1710 
-1721 QFYGKFIPNLATMAE
+1721 
-1736 PLYRLTKKAN
+1736 
-1746 PWKWGEEEQA
+1746 
-1756 AFEQLKQ
+1756 
-1763 VLSSDQVLV
+1763 
-1772 HFVPEKP
+1772 
-1779 VGLACDASNV
+1779 
-1789 GIGAVLFHRYPD
+1789 
-1801 GSERPIANVSKTL
+1801 
-1814 TAAERNYSQIHKEAL
+1814 
-1829 AIIYGLRKFYQYLY
+1829 
-1843 GRQFILV
+1843 
-1850 TDHKPLT
+1850 
-1857 ALFGPKKGT
+1857 
-1866 PLLAANRLAR
+1866 
-1876 WALWLNQFDYTIEY
+1876 
-1890 RKTADHG
+1890 
-1897 NADALSRLP
+1897 
-1906 SGDDIDFDREESGED
+1906 
-1921 TDMVCAIRVLSLQVK
+1921 
-1936 PFDAN
+1936 
-1941 ILRQESGKDPV
+1941 
-1952 IATVMRYVREGWPL
+1952 
-1966 KHAEINE
+1966 
-1973 DVRKFQKL
+1973 
-1981 SDSLST
+1981 
-1987 CHGCL
+1987 
-1992 IYGTRVVIPQSL
+1992 
-2004 QPKILDLLHIG
+2004 
-2015 HFGMERMKQ
+2015 
-2024 LARTAVYWPGIDA
+2024 RT
-2037 AIEMTSRR
+2037 
-2045 CDSCGEHQN
+2045 
-2054 KPSKPPVHPWMLPE
+2054 KPPVPDA
-2068 KPWSRVHVDHAINFM
+2068 RVPF
-2083 GTNWLVITDAYSKY
+2083 
-2097 PCIHPTSST
+2097 
-2106 STRATLDL
+2106 
-2114 LEEDF
+2114 
-2119 AHFGYPH
+2119 
-2126 TLVSDNATTFV
+2126 
-2137 SEEFQSWCKERGI
+2137 
-2150 THLTG
+2150 
-2155 APYHPATNGAAE
+2155 
-2167 RLVQTFKQAL
+2167 L
-2177 RKSSLPP
+2177 RW
-2184 KRALQEFLMQY
+2184 
-2195 RRMPTSCGFSPSELL
+2195 
-2210 MSRQI
+2210 I
-2215 RTRIDTLLTSPAH
+2215 
-2228 IAQGKQ
+2228 
-2234 SKEASKTQVTPDPG
+2234 
-2248 GVAKVTRQ
+2248 
-2256 YKAGDPV
+2256 
-2263 YALYCGPH
+2263 
-2271 HAKQPRWVPAVVKK
+2271 
-2285 STAVCGGPS
+2285 
-2294 SGQQQTKRQRSAGIK
+2294 
-2309 LE
+2309 

>member
-1 MKIQKEQMEQQK
+1 
-13 EQMEQQNE
+13 
-21 QQKEQMKEQMR
+21 
-32 IQTKQHEEELAVQR
+32 
-46 EQMELWPDY
+46 
-55 WSRFCTFLV
+55 
-64 ANAVPDDRKAQ
+64 
-75 VFLTNQTPAVYKQLA
+75 
-90 NLAAQ
+90 
-95 QNPRMNIND
+95 
-104 LTMDQIVKFM
+104 
-114 KEQFDPKLFI
+114 
-124 VRERFKFWSNM
+124 M

-206 TEDAAKVAKETVYG
+206 TEDAAKVAKETVY
-220 SKPRPVN
+220 
-227 KVKMN
+227 
-232 NKGGRPKNHQQSNST
+232 
-247 TSNSAKCYRLDVP
+247 
-260 VTIQDQQFTMEL
+260 
-272 DTATTGNF
+272 
-280 VSVPVWKQLGKPKLD
+280 VWKQLGKPKLD

-359 GLKSIESQVKSEDA
+359 GLKSIESQVKSEGA
-373 KESHSKTSSTTYAS
+373 KESHPKTSSTTYAS

-472 NSAGALKPK
+472 NSTGALKPK

-689 KANPWK
+689 KASPWK

-705 QLKNVLSSNQVLVH
+705 QLKNVLSSDQVLVH

-789 GQQFILVTDHKPLT
+789 GRQFILVTDHKPLT

-1143 MPTSCGF
+1143 NADI
-1150 SPSELLMSRQIRTRI
+1150 LRILSR
-1165 DTLLPSPAHIAQ
+1165 
-1177 GKQSKEASKTQVTP
+1177 
-1191 DSGGVAKVTRQY
+1191 GVAKVTRQY

-1218 AKQPRWVPAVV
+1218 AKQPRW
-1229 KKSTDLTEARQKYF
+1229 
-1243 TAESMELLFR
+1243 
-1253 NVPPDKIFGFLR
+1253 G
-1265 EVNLFR
+1265 
-1271 GPFASPALES
+1271 
-1281 TRLFVTGNSGICIH
+1281 
-1295 ARLAQEPADD
+1295 
-1305 RGMRGLDVPVTI
+1305 
-1317 QDQQFT
+1317 
-1323 MELDTATT
+1323 
-1331 GNFVSVPVWKQLGK
+1331 W
-1345 PKLDDVTHRYESASK
+1345 
-1360 HDLPVLG
+1360 
-1367 TFMGQTKDPVT
+1367 
-1378 GKQSSIPYIV
+1378 
-1388 TKIHDLNLLGRNAIQ
+1388 
-1403 ALGISVDNALGL
+1403 
-1415 KSIESQVK
+1415 
-1423 SEGAKESHLKT
+1423 
-1434 SSTTYASLQK
+1434 
-1444 DCHTLCDKFPDLFK
+1444 
-1458 EELGCLKDFELEIKF
+1458 
-1473 KSDAKPVFHKARPV
+1473 
-1487 PFALR
+1487 
-1492 DDLTKGYEEG
+1492 
-1502 IAKGVW
+1502 
-1508 KPVQFNDY
+1508 
-1516 GTPVVPIRK
+1516 
-1525 TNSAGALKP
+1525 
-1534 KLRICG
+1534 
-1540 DYSVGINDQL
+1540 
-1550 ADHRHPMPLPEEL
+1550 HP
-1563 MQKLG
+1563 
-1568 GGFGYTKIDLADAYN
+1568 
-1583 QIKLAPE
+1583 
-1590 SQRRLALSTHRGVL
+1590 
-1604 LQQRLPFGIKSAP
+1604 
-1617 GYFQEIM
+1617 
-1624 ENLTSDLPGV
+1624 
-1634 AVFQDDILTS
+1634 
-1644 GKDAKDHLS
+1644 
-1653 NLERLL
+1653 
-1659 TRLNDKGLR
+1659 
-1668 CRREKCLFAQPSV
+1668 
-1681 EYLGHTLSAEGISKG
+1681 
-1696 SKVEAVLKMPPPTD
+1696 
-1710 VSSLKSFLGSV
+1710 
-1721 QFYGKFIPNLATMAE
+1721 
-1736 PLYRLTKKAN
+1736 
-1746 PWKWGEEEQA
+1746 
-1756 AFEQLKQ
+1756 
-1763 VLSSDQVLV
+1763 
-1772 HFVPEKP
+1772 
-1779 VGLACDASNV
+1779 
-1789 GIGAVLFHRYPD
+1789 
-1801 GSERPIANVSKTL
+1801 
-1814 TAAERNYSQIHKEAL
+1814 
-1829 AIIYGLRKFYQYLY
+1829 
-1843 GRQFILV
+1843 
-1850 TDHKPLT
+1850 
-1857 ALFGPKKGT
+1857 
-1866 PLLAANRLAR
+1866 
-1876 WALWLNQFDYTIEY
+1876 
-1890 RKTADHG
+1890 
-1897 NADALSRLP
+1897 
-1906 SGDDIDFDREESGED
+1906 
-1921 TDMVCAIRVLSLQVK
+1921 
-1936 PFDAN
+1936 
-1941 ILRQESGKDPV
+1941 
-1952 IATVMRYVREGWPL
+1952 
-1966 KHAEINE
+1966 
-1973 DVRKFQKL
+1973 
-1981 SDSLST
+1981 
-1987 CHGCL
+1987 
-1992 IYGTRVVIPQSL
+1992 
-2004 QPKILDLLHIG
+2004 
-2015 HFGMERMKQ
+2015 
-2024 LARTAVYWPGIDA
+2024 
-2037 AIEMTSRR
+2037 
-2045 CDSCGEHQN
+2045 
-2054 KPSKPPVHPWMLPE
+2054 
-2068 KPWSRVHVDHAINFM
+2068 
-2083 GTNWLVITDAYSKY
+2083 
-2097 PCIHPTSST
+2097 
-2106 STRATLDL
+2106 
-2114 LEEDF
+2114 
-2119 AHFGYPH
+2119 
-2126 TLVSDNATTFV
+2126 
-2137 SEEFQSWCKERGI
+2137 
-2150 THLTG
+2150 
-2155 APYHPATNGAAE
+2155 
-2167 RLVQTFKQAL
+2167 
-2177 RKSSLPP
+2177 
-2184 KRALQEFLMQY
+2184 
-2195 RRMPTSCGFSPSELL
+2195 
-2210 MSRQI
+2210 
-2215 RTRIDTLLTSPAH
+2215 
-2228 IAQGKQ
+2228 
-2234 SKEASKTQVTPDPG
+2234 
-2248 GVAKVTRQ
+2248 
-2256 YKAGDPV
+2256 
-2263 YALYCGPH
+2263 
-2271 HAKQPRWVPAVVKK
+2271 
-2285 STAVCGGPS
+2285 
-2294 SGQQQTKRQRSAGIK
+2294 
-2309 LE
+2309 

>member
-1 MKIQKEQMEQQK
+1 M
-13 EQMEQQNE
+13 E
-21 QQKEQMKEQMR
+21 QQKEQMKEQMK
-32 IQTKQHEEELAVQR
+32 IQAKQHEEELAVQR

-95 QNPRMNIND
+95 QNPKTDINS
-104 LTMDQIVKFM
+104 LTMDQIVEFM

-247 TSNSAKCYRLDVP
+247 TSDSAKCYRLDVP

-329 IPYIVTKIPDLN
+329 IPYIVTKIPD
-341 LLGRNAIQALGIS
+341 
-354 VDNAL
+354 
-359 GLKSIESQVKSEDA
+359 
-373 KESHSKTSSTTYAS
+373 H
-387 LQKDCH
+387 
-393 TLCDKFPDLFKEELG
+393 
-408 CLKDFELEVKFKSD
+408 
-422 AKPVFHKA
+422 
-430 RPVPFALRDDLT
+430 
-442 KGYEEGIAKGVWK
+442 
-455 PVQFND
+455 
-461 YGTPVVPIRKT
+461 
-472 NSAGALKPK
+472 
-481 LRICGDYSVGINDQ
+481 
-495 LADHRH
+495 
-501 PMPLPEELMQK
+501 
-512 LGGGFGY
+512 
-519 TKIDLA
+519 
-525 DAYNQIKLAPESQR
+525 
-539 RLALSTHRGVLLQ
+539 
-552 QRLPFGIKSAP
+552 
-563 GYFQEIMENLTSDL
+563 
-577 PGVAVFQ
+577 
-584 DDILTSGKDAKDH
+584 
-597 LSNLERLLT
+597 
-606 RLNDKG
+606 
-612 LRCRREKCLFAQ
+612 
-624 PSVEYLGHTLSAEG
+624 
-638 ISKGSKVEAVLKMP
+638 
-652 PPTDVS
+652 
-658 SLKSFLGSVQF
+658 
-669 YGKFIPNLATMAEPL
+669 
-684 YRLTK
+684 
-689 KANPWK
+689 
-695 WGEEEQAAFE
+695 
-705 QLKNVLSSNQVLVH
+705 
-719 FDPEKPVG
+719 
-727 LACDASNVGIGAVL
+727 
-741 FHRYPDGSERPIANV
+741 
-756 SKTLTAAERNYSQI
+756 
-770 HKEAL
+770 
-775 AIIYGLRKFYQYLY
+775 
-789 GQQFILVTDHKPLT
+789 
-803 ALFGPKKGTPLL
+803 
-815 AANRLARWALWL
+815 
-827 NQFDYTIEYRKT
+827 
-839 ADHGNADA
+839 
-847 LSRLPSGDD
+847 
-856 IDFDRE
+856 
-862 ESGEDTDMVCAIR
+862 
-875 VLSLQVKPFD
+875 
-885 SNILRQES
+885 
-893 GKDPVIATV
+893 
-902 MRYVREGWPL
+902 
-912 KHAEINEEVRKFQ
+912 
-925 KLSDSLSICHGCLI
+925 
-939 YGTRVVIPQSLQPKI
+939 
-954 LDLLHIGHFGME
+954 
-966 RMKQLARTAVYWPG
+966 
-980 IDAAIEMTSR
+980 
-990 RCDSCGEHQNK
+990 
-1001 PSKPPV
+1001 
-1007 HPWML
+1007 
-1012 PEKPWSRVHLDHAI
+1012 
-1026 NFMGTN
+1026 
-1032 WLVITDAYSKYP
+1032 
-1044 CIHPTSSTSTRA
+1044 
-1056 TLDLLEEDF
+1056 
-1065 AHFGYPHTLVS
+1065 
-1076 DNATTF
+1076 
-1082 VSEEFQSWCKERG
+1082 
-1095 ITHLTGAPYHPATNG
+1095 
-1110 AAERLVQ
+1110 
-1117 TFKQALRKSSL
+1117 
-1128 PPKRALQEFLMQYRR
+1128 
-1143 MPTSCGF
+1143 
-1150 SPSELLMSRQIRTRI
+1150 
-1165 DTLLPSPAHIAQ
+1165 
-1177 GKQSKEASKTQVTP
+1177 
-1191 DSGGVAKVTRQY
+1191 
-1203 KAGDPVYALYYGPHH
+1203 
-1218 AKQPRWVPAVV
+1218 
-1229 KKSTDLTEARQKYF
+1229 
-1243 TAESMELLFR
+1243 
-1253 NVPPDKIFGFLR
+1253 
-1265 EVNLFR
+1265 
-1271 GPFASPALES
+1271 
-1281 TRLFVTGNSGICIH
+1281 
-1295 ARLAQEPADD
+1295 
-1305 RGMRGLDVPVTI
+1305 
-1317 QDQQFT
+1317 
-1323 MELDTATT
+1323 
-1331 GNFVSVPVWKQLGK
+1331 
-1345 PKLDDVTHRYESASK
+1345 
-1360 HDLPVLG
+1360 
-1367 TFMGQTKDPVT
+1367 
-1378 GKQSSIPYIV
+1378 
-1388 TKIHDLNLLGRNAIQ
+1388 NLLGRNAIQ

-1423 SEGAKESHLKT
+1423 SEGAKESHPKT

-1756 AFEQLKQ
+1756 AFEQLKN

-1772 HFVPEKP
+1772 HFDPDKP

-1952 IATVMRYVREGWPL
+1952 IAAVMRYVREGWPL

-1973 DVRKFQKL
+1973 EVRKFQKL

-2068 KPWSRVHVDHAINFM
+2068 KPWSRVHLDHAINFM

-2184 KRALQEFLMQY
+2184 KRAVQEFLMQY

-2215 RTRIDTLLTSPAH
+2215 RTRIDTLLPSPAH

-2234 SKEASKTQVTPDPG
+2234 SKEASKTQVTPDSG

-2263 YALYCGPH
+2263 YALYYGPH

-2285 STAVCGGPS
+2285 STGTRCFNVKVVPRGPVWRRHWEQLRPRYAS
-2294 SGQQQTKRQRSAGIK
+2294 EEDNEPGDSADASELPIDHPMEILENVPPTQNQSRPRLPRTKPPVPEYIKGYPTALRQT
-2309 LE
+2309 L

>member
-1 MKIQKEQMEQQK
+1 MEHMHAEKE
-13 EQMEQQNE
+13 
-21 QQKEQMKEQMR
+21 R
-32 IQTKQHEEELAVQR
+32 V
-46 EQMELWPDY
+46 ELWPDY

-95 QNPRMNIND
+95 QNPKTDINS
-104 LTMDQIVKFM
+104 LTMDQIVEFM

-232 NKGGRPKNHQQSNST
+232 NKGGRPKSHQQSNST
-247 TSNSAKCYRLDVP
+247 TSDSAKCYRLDVP
-260 VTIQDQQFTMEL
+260 ITIQDQQFTMEL

-359 GLKSIESQVKSEDA
+359 GLKSIESQVKSEGA
-373 KESHSKTSSTTYAS
+373 KESHPKTSSTTYAS

-408 CLKDFELEVKFKSD
+408 CLKDFELEIKFKSD

-442 KGYEEGIAKGVWK
+442 KVYEEGIAKGVWK

-472 NSAGALKPK
+472 NSTGALKPK

-669 YGKFIPNLATMAEPL
+669 YWKFIPNLATMAEPL

-705 QLKNVLSSNQVLVH
+705 QLKNVLSSDQVLVH
-719 FDPEKPVG
+719 FDP
-727 LACDASNVGIGAVL
+727 D
-741 FHRYPDGSERPIANV
+741 
-756 SKTLTAAERNYSQI
+756 
-770 HKEAL
+770 
-775 AIIYGLRKFYQYLY
+775 
-789 GQQFILVTDHKPLT
+789 
-803 ALFGPKKGTPLL
+803 
-815 AANRLARWALWL
+815 
-827 NQFDYTIEYRKT
+827 
-839 ADHGNADA
+839 
-847 LSRLPSGDD
+847 
-856 IDFDRE
+856 
-862 ESGEDTDMVCAIR
+862 
-875 VLSLQVKPFD
+875 
-885 SNILRQES
+885 
-893 GKDPVIATV
+893 
-902 MRYVREGWPL
+902 
-912 KHAEINEEVRKFQ
+912 
-925 KLSDSLSICHGCLI
+925 
-939 YGTRVVIPQSLQPKI
+939 
-954 LDLLHIGHFGME
+954 
-966 RMKQLARTAVYWPG
+966 
-980 IDAAIEMTSR
+980 
-990 RCDSCGEHQNK
+990 
-1001 PSKPPV
+1001 
-1007 HPWML
+1007 
-1012 PEKPWSRVHLDHAI
+1012 
-1026 NFMGTN
+1026 
-1032 WLVITDAYSKYP
+1032 
-1044 CIHPTSSTSTRA
+1044 
-1056 TLDLLEEDF
+1056 
-1065 AHFGYPHTLVS
+1065 
-1076 DNATTF
+1076 
-1082 VSEEFQSWCKERG
+1082 
-1095 ITHLTGAPYHPATNG
+1095 
-1110 AAERLVQ
+1110 
-1117 TFKQALRKSSL
+1117 
-1128 PPKRALQEFLMQYRR
+1128 
-1143 MPTSCGF
+1143 
-1150 SPSELLMSRQIRTRI
+1150 
-1165 DTLLPSPAHIAQ
+1165 
-1177 GKQSKEASKTQVTP
+1177 
-1191 DSGGVAKVTRQY
+1191 
-1203 KAGDPVYALYYGPHH
+1203 
-1218 AKQPRWVPAVV
+1218 
-1229 KKSTDLTEARQKYF
+1229 
-1243 TAESMELLFR
+1243 
-1253 NVPPDKIFGFLR
+1253 
-1265 EVNLFR
+1265 
-1271 GPFASPALES
+1271 
-1281 TRLFVTGNSGICIH
+1281 
-1295 ARLAQEPADD
+1295 
-1305 RGMRGLDVPVTI
+1305 
-1317 QDQQFT
+1317 
-1323 MELDTATT
+1323 
-1331 GNFVSVPVWKQLGK
+1331 
-1345 PKLDDVTHRYESASK
+1345 
-1360 HDLPVLG
+1360 
-1367 TFMGQTKDPVT
+1367 
-1378 GKQSSIPYIV
+1378 
-1388 TKIHDLNLLGRNAIQ
+1388 
-1403 ALGISVDNALGL
+1403 
-1415 KSIESQVK
+1415 
-1423 SEGAKESHLKT
+1423 
-1434 SSTTYASLQK
+1434 
-1444 DCHTLCDKFPDLFK
+1444 
-1458 EELGCLKDFELEIKF
+1458 
-1473 KSDAKPVFHKARPV
+1473 
-1487 PFALR
+1487 
-1492 DDLTKGYEEG
+1492 
-1502 IAKGVW
+1502 
-1508 KPVQFNDY
+1508 
-1516 GTPVVPIRK
+1516 
-1525 TNSAGALKP
+1525 
-1534 KLRICG
+1534 
-1540 DYSVGINDQL
+1540 
-1550 ADHRHPMPLPEEL
+1550 
-1563 MQKLG
+1563 
-1568 GGFGYTKIDLADAYN
+1568 
-1583 QIKLAPE
+1583 
-1590 SQRRLALSTHRGVL
+1590 
-1604 LQQRLPFGIKSAP
+1604 
-1617 GYFQEIM
+1617 
-1624 ENLTSDLPGV
+1624 
-1634 AVFQDDILTS
+1634 
-1644 GKDAKDHLS
+1644 
-1653 NLERLL
+1653 
-1659 TRLNDKGLR
+1659 
-1668 CRREKCLFAQPSV
+1668 
-1681 EYLGHTLSAEGISKG
+1681 
-1696 SKVEAVLKMPPPTD
+1696 
-1710 VSSLKSFLGSV
+1710 
-1721 QFYGKFIPNLATMAE
+1721 
-1736 PLYRLTKKAN
+1736 
-1746 PWKWGEEEQA
+1746 
-1756 AFEQLKQ
+1756 
-1763 VLSSDQVLV
+1763 
-1772 HFVPEKP
+1772 KP

-1897 NADALSRLP
+1897 NADALSCLP

-1936 PFDAN
+1936 PFDSS

-1973 DVRKFQKL
+1973 EVRKFQKL

-2015 HFGMERMKQ
+2015 HFVVSRNSMAANRCKQMTDPFATPERR
-2024 LARTAVYWPGIDA
+2024 LCVSGLTRTAKELKTRKPTVCMVKQWTPDAVARLQDGLDCTDWETLCSDNMDETVMVVSEYIKWCEQKEIPTKKVKVFPNSDNDNSLLGEMQKMLQEMFTEQERKLTECIASVRDQVAEMSKSLDMLHGEVTDLRERTERLESTTEAMCHKSCEQMA
-2037 AIEMTSRR
+2037 AIDSLEKRLNQMQEEFDKKVDKLESCSRR
-2045 CDSCGEHQN
+2045 DNLKFFGIPETTGE
-2054 KPSKPPVHPWMLPE
+2054 
-2068 KPWSRVHVDHAINFM
+2068 
-2083 GTNWLVITDAYSKY
+2083 
-2097 PCIHPTSST
+2097 
-2106 STRATLDL
+2106 
-2114 LEEDF
+2114 
-2119 AHFGYPH
+2119 
-2126 TLVSDNATTFV
+2126 TFV
-2137 SEEFQSWCKERGI
+2137 IRARKIVDVLKNTVPNRDWKTEDIIRAHRSRTLKRYREDGINAYYKGDKLVVGGPRRPRHAADQGYDSSNAEGHTDSDVNRTRSPSNSDSGGDIGGVSAADRNVSPPDANAKLSEADS
-2150 THLTG
+2150 L
-2155 APYHPATNGAAE
+2155 
-2167 RLVQTFKQAL
+2167 LVQTD
-2177 RKSSLPP
+2177 RGDVTSTGVVTRN
-2184 KRALQEFLMQY
+2184 RA
-2195 RRMPTSCGFSPSELL
+2195 RG
-2210 MSRQI
+2210 
-2215 RTRIDTLLTSPAH
+2215 
-2228 IAQGKQ
+2228 
-2234 SKEASKTQVTPDPG
+2234 G
-2248 GVAKVTRQ
+2248 GVGARETR
-2256 YKAGDPV
+2256 AATP
-2263 YALYCGPH
+2263 
-2271 HAKQPRWVPAVVKK
+2271 
-2285 STAVCGGPS
+2285 T
-2294 SGQQQTKRQRSAGIK
+2294 QRDG
-2309 LE
+2309 